1 MTGVCGLVSILTYMA
16 ICVERYIVIVC
27 PLHASKW
34 CTRSRILL
42 VINSIWAFAIMYRLP
57 YFDLVGTEKHEYGC
71 FLEFLPFHWVS
82 EFVFIHLSVFIIS
95 ATLYYKTCKVLWSM
109 EVLDYTR
116 LNERKIRQ
124 RRKVMKT
131 ELAQTELARF
141 VENTTIEIKLLKELV
156 GRRLII
162 LVNCMGLTF
171 FGTQFDCSQCKVRS
185 TRSYTH

>member
-1 MTGVCGLVSILTYMA
+1 MIGVCGLVSILTYMA

-71 FLEFLPFHWVS
+71 FLEFLPFHWIS

-124 RRKVMKT
+124 RRKVMKNNVILIVNRN
-131 ELAQTELARF
+131 EHKSEFSVFRM
-141 VENTTIEIKLLKELV
+141 ISKL
-156 GRRLII
+156 
-162 LVNCMGLTF
+162 
-171 FGTQFDCSQCKVRS
+171 FGW
-185 TRSYTH
+185 Y